1 MLVNRPLLKTLWNV
15 GPLQSVTDTIAT
27 LILLST
33 IVIGIATIDFP
44 VFLAWG

>member
-27 LILLST
+27 FILST
-33 IVIGIATIDFP
+33 IVIRIATIDFP